1 MREPYLIVHYSDMV
15 STSRRKLSRCINDH
29 YWSRSMLEFLF
40 VAFDDDNFGGDEDD
54 DEFDFDDDNFGG
66 DEDDDEL

>member
-1 MREPYLIVHYSDMV
+1 MV

-40 VAFDDDNFGGDEDD
+40 V
-54 DEFDFDDDNFGG
+54 DFDDDNFGG

>member
-1 MREPYLIVHYSDMV
+1 MTITGLDLCSSFYSLTV
-15 STSRRKLSRCINDH
+15 
-29 YWSRSMLEFLF
+29 
-40 VAFDDDNFGGDEDD
+40 FDDDNFGGDEDD